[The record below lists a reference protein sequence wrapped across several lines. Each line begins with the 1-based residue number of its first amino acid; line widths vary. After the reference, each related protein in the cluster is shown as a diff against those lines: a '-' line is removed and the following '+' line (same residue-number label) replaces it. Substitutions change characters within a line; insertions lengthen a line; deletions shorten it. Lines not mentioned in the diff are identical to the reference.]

1 MRKANK
7 SGLAS
12 ALTKNSTKLSETL
25 TKATHVL
32 DRGALLHQVY
42 WNIPATY
49 AEILMQYT
57 SYFDKKYGKG
67 CLIVFDGYKSS
78 TKDEERQRRS
88 MQGSIEVVFQLHNE
102 VQCKQLEF
110 LANSNKKKCDSFRV
124 WRLCS
129 KNMAIKRQF
138 VIELAQDAD
147 LTTVEN
153 ALKIANDGS
162 HATVVADDTDILVM
176 LLIK

>member
-1 MRKANK
+1 MH
-7 SGLAS
+7 LQ
-12 ALTKNSTKLSETL
+12 
-25 TKATHVL
+25 H
-32 DRGALLHQVY
+32 
-42 WNIPATY
+42 
-49 AEILMQYT
+49 
-57 SYFDKKYGKG
+57 FDKKYGKG
-67 CLIVFDGYKSS
+67 CLIVFDGYKSG

-88 MQGSIEVVFQLHNE
+88 MQGSIEVVFQLQNE

-110 LANSNKKKCDSFRV
+110 LANTNNKKCDSFRV

-138 VIELAQDAD
+138 VIQPAQDAD
-147 LTTVEN
+147 LTTVET

-176 LLIK
+176 LLSK

>member
-1 MRKANK
+1 M
-7 SGLAS
+7 
-12 ALTKNSTKLSETL
+12 
-25 TKATHVL
+25 L

-57 SYFDKKYGKG
+57 YFDKKYGKG

-88 MQGSIEVVFQLHNE
+88 MQGSIEVFQLHNE

-138 VIELAQDAD
+138 VIELAQDDD

-153 ALKIANDGS
+153 ALKKANDGS